1 MLATA
6 LLPWWGITY
15 RVRNLSSASYL
26 NIARLRSALELQ
38 NRVLRARADLEDF
51 HDFHILGCL
60 MTISSPPDK
69 WYLKLFNL
77 NETSSQPRSGIIS
90 DGREVS

>member
-1 MLATA
+1 MRSAA
-6 LLPWWGITY
+6 VLPWWSITY

-26 NIARLRSALELQ
+26 NIARWRSALELQ
-38 NRVLRARADLEDF
+38 NRVLRAELAENHDLQDF
-51 HDFHILGCL
+51 HDFHIVGCP

-77 NETSSQPRSGIIS
+77 NETLHATRSDIS
-90 DGREVS
+90 PD